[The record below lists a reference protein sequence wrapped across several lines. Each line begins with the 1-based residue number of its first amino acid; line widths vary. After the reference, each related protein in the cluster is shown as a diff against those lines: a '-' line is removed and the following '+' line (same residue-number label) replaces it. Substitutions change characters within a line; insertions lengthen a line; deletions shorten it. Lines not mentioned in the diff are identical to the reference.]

1 VEVIVADDFSYD
13 IKNRRVR
20 GDLKNFTG
28 SATASASKKNV
39 FSDDDELRGY
49 ANLYANMGTEVKD
62 KIGVGGLGVN
72 YRKNLTPESYFEIYG
87 DKPMGGP
94 ASGGIRYTRQG
105 NIFKKGGA
113 VKKSKAKKSASARA
127 DGIAKKGK
135 TRGRI
140 V

>member
-1 VEVIVADDFSYD
+1 MADDFDYD
-13 IKNRRVR
+13 VKNRRLR
-20 GDLKNFTG
+20 GDLKNLTG
-28 SATASASKKNV
+28 SATASARKKNV
-39 FSDDDELRGY
+39 FSDNDELQGY

-72 YRKNLTPESYFEIYG
+72 YRKNLSPESYLEVYG
-87 DKPMGGP
+87 DKQMGGP

-113 VKKSKAKKSASARA
+113 VKKSKAAKSASARA
-127 DGIAKKGK
+127 DGIALKGK

>member
-1 VEVIVADDFSYD
+1 MEAIVADDFSYD
-13 IKNRRVR
+13 IKNRRLR
-20 GDLKNFTG
+20 GDLKNLTG

-49 ANLYANMGTEVKD
+49 ANLYANLGTEVRD
-62 KIGVGGLGVN
+62 KLGVSGLGVN
-72 YRKNLTPESYFEIYG
+72 YRKNLTPESYFEVYG
-87 DKPMGGP
+87 DKQMGGP